1 MQEMKRDQGYTFH
14 DSSESEDDNI
24 TSVNHD
30 THLDEQ
36 GDGDGTLKVPRIN
49 VSKTKKIS
57 DRRVSNYSSRS
68 KTSRQHAKSQI
79 SDENQLVVE
88 DDPKHPWTFKRKE
101 VEPPEK
107 PPKRFTDTYF
117 RKLDVA
123 KDKKTKYSIKDM
135 PADAPYPLNVYERD
149 YLI

>member
-1 MQEMKRDQGYTFH
+1 M
-14 DSSESEDDNI
+14 
-24 TSVNHD
+24 
-30 THLDEQ
+30 
-36 GDGDGTLKVPRIN
+36 
-49 VSKTKKIS
+49 
-57 DRRVSNYSSRS
+57 
-68 KTSRQHAKSQI
+68 
-79 SDENQLVVE
+79 VE

-123 KDKKTKYSIKDM
+123 KDKKTKYSIKDI
-135 PADAPYPLNVYERD
+135 PADAPYPLNIYERD